1 MKYPMSEKTPEMVEA
16 IESMFPGT
24 KAAIA
29 AHKCPMCQSDIEGF
43 RDALSKREYE
53 ISGLCQ
59 KCQDFVF
66 GGGE

>member
-1 MKYPMSEKTPEMVEA
+1 MKTPMSEKTPEMVEA

-29 AHKCPMCQSDIEGF
+29 AHQCPMCRNLIEGF
-43 RDALSKREYE
+43 RDALSEREYE

-59 KCQDFVF
+59 NCQDEIF